1 MSLETRVYHSNNLI
15 HKNKDE
21 NYYIIQ
27 PVGLGTISQFTLSLE
42 YNLNIVQ
49 KKDRPLHKD
58 EQYKENHQKEKMYTT
73 IYITQEGGSE
83 FPVVIWMTNPLY
95 SFRELKD
102 TDNSDIT
109 TGKIKKIR
117 IPIKGPDGSDYH
129 LGFKID
135 WTEI

>member
-15 HKNKDE
+15 HTNKDTD
-21 NYYIIQ
+21 YYIIQ
-27 PVGLGTISQFTLSLE
+27 PIGLGTISQFTLSLE

-58 EQYKENHQKEKMYTT
+58 KQYKENHQKEKMYTT
-73 IYITQEGGSE
+73 IYITQEGGLE
-83 FPVVIWMTNPLY
+83 IPVVIWMTNPLY

-102 TDNSDIT
+102 PDNSDVT
-109 TGKIKKIR
+109 TGRITKIR
-117 IPIKGPDGSDYH
+117 IPIKGPDGSDYN
-129 LGFKID
+129 LGFKIN